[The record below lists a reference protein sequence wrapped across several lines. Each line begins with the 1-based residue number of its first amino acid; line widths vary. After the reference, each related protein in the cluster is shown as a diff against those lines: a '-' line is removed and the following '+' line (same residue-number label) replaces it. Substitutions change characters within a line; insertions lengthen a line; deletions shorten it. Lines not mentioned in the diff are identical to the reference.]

1 MKQSEAQRIGA
12 RANDIFTYQRPQN
25 WIFRSQQDMDFG
37 VDYEIEIFDKKG
49 VSTGL
54 IAKIQLKGSENIKY
68 IDNKTKISFSFPMDN
83 AQYLIEEIQI
93 PSYLII
99 CDNNSEK
106 CYWSSFK
113 TNAELKKSYV
123 DAKNNNQE
131 NFSVHIDV
139 NNLLV
144 NDYDAILKDI
154 ELSLKFIGLESL
166 KKINFYDYSE
176 LLNSINIEEAK
187 KSLLLQLENI
197 DLQEIMKAYATKQF
211 ECALRLIEKGIK
223 SEDKTIFFKFNA
235 ILFKRSIFR
244 QIIAEEQLQI
254 NQKTDYLNE
263 IYLNISNELIET
275 TKDLP
280 DGDTTKI
287 YAQLWHHIATMAII
301 SNALQW
307 HKINLKMH
315 EAEPTEFSDFWIVN
329 VSAKIQQLFVE
340 IANEFNEVQK
350 NIDELINNQDYRFFI
365 ELLPEFI
372 FSITG
377 FLFFLNEELE
387 ESFTKIENY
396 FDLLTDLAFNLIKNI
411 DLQNKWDRYE
421 YLLKTRIAYKGFY
434 INKDYKKSLEI
445 FKKDVYPVAFQIEDS
460 TLRKDMLIYIKKYIQ
475 NIKSSYENNIDEI
488 PIEEE
493 IEIYRANLT
502 AMGVNLDNPSN
513 DTDKAIK
520 EAFEAL
526 NPERVL
532 KNCIHLYACQS
543 IVSPLGQWV
552 KLNTLG
558 VKRLYCA
565 KNKYSAENVF
575 LDNLWQYFDWNYCSK
590 CKDREAHD
598 ENWKWSRKWQREQDQ
613 KNHNGR

>member
-113 TNAELKKSYV
+113 TN
-123 DAKNNNQE
+123 
-131 NFSVHIDV
+131 
-139 NNLLV
+139 
-144 NDYDAILKDI
+144 
-154 ELSLKFIGLESL
+154 
-166 KKINFYDYSE
+166 
-176 LLNSINIEEAK
+176 
-187 KSLLLQLENI
+187 
-197 DLQEIMKAYATKQF
+197 
-211 ECALRLIEKGIK
+211 
-223 SEDKTIFFKFNA
+223 
-235 ILFKRSIFR
+235 
-244 QIIAEEQLQI
+244 
-254 NQKTDYLNE
+254 
-263 IYLNISNELIET
+263 
-275 TKDLP
+275 
-280 DGDTTKI
+280 
-287 YAQLWHHIATMAII
+287 AQLWHHIATMAII

-411 DLQNKWDRYE
+411 DLHNKWGRYE

-552 KLNTLG
+552 KLNTLH
-558 VKRLYCA
+558 L
-565 KNKYSAENVF
+565 
-575 LDNLWQYFDWNYCSK
+575 
-590 CKDREAHD
+590 
-598 ENWKWSRKWQREQDQ
+598 
-613 KNHNGR
+613 